1 MAKYYMQGESFDSL
15 AALIKRA
22 KVETLHRWLR
32 QCNWEWFRADTASE
46 WRQGQEKW
54 LEIHHLA
61 KELGEDGERIVEYH
75 KQIEELRQENRND
88 EQ

>member
-32 QCNWEWFRADTASE
+32 QCNWEWFRETDASA
-46 WRQGQEKW
+46 WREGQAQW
-54 LEIHHLA
+54 LDIKNLA
-61 KELGEDGERIVEYH
+61 KDLGEDGERIVEYH
-75 KQIEELRQENRND
+75 KQMEELKEENRNN

>member
-15 AALIKRA
+15 EALIRRA

-32 QCNWEWFRADTASE
+32 QCNWEWFRETDASE
-46 WRQGQEKW
+46 WRHGQEQW
-54 LEIHHLA
+54 LEIRNLA

-75 KQIEELRQENRND
+75 KKIEELREENRNN